1 MSDRP
6 RPPRPSSVPPTSSRT
21 PTQGGRRGRLSG
33 KRIALGVTGSIAAYK
48 AAILA
53 RLLVKDGAE
62 VQVVLTRAAREFVGA
77 ATFAGITGNPVLDD
91 MFDDNLG
98 GEVHVE
104 LAQDSDLIV
113 VMPTTA
119 DALARFAQGRAADVL
134 SAALLCAT
142 SPVLLVPA
150 MHPRMWSH
158 PATKRNVATL
168 TGDGRA
174 HFVGPTSGE
183 VASGESGVG
192 RMAEPEA
199 VHSAIL
205 AQLSQDAL
213 AGKHVVV
220 TAGPTVEDL
229 DPVRFVSNRSTGKM
243 GFALA
248 ERAAQRGAHVTL
260 ISGPVELPT
269 PYGVH
274 RVDVRSAVAMR
285 GAVWQAVGPDL
296 SHADALIMCAAV
308 GDYRPAETHSSKLK
322 RGDSGLSLELVQNPD
337 IISEVGAARQGKRP
351 VLVAFAVE
359 TATPEQIVE
368 NARGKLKKKCVDLVV
383 ANHAKDSFGKSDNLA
398 TLVGPVDDLPLPQM
412 PKLELADR
420 ILDWVLARLSS
431 TATSE
436 TPRTG

>member
-6 RPPRPSSVPPTSSRT
+6 RPPRPSSIPPASART
-21 PTQGGRRGRLSG
+21 PVKGGRKGRLSG
-33 KRIALGVTGSIAAYK
+33 RRIALGVTGSVAAYK

-53 RLLVKDGAE
+53 RLLIKDGAE
-62 VQVVLTRAAREFVGA
+62 VQVVLTRAAREFIGG
-77 ATFAGITGNPVLDD
+77 ATFAGITGNPILDD
-91 MFDDNLG
+91 MFDETLG
-98 GEVHVE
+98 GEVHVD

-119 DALARFAQGRAADVL
+119 DALARFAQGRAGDVL
-134 SAALLCAT
+134 SATLLCAT
-142 SPVLLVPA
+142 SPVLVVPA

-158 PATKRNVATL
+158 PATRRNVATL
-168 TGDGRA
+168 TGDGRV
-174 HFVGPTSGE
+174 HFIGPESGE
-183 VASGESGVG
+183 VASGDSGVG

-199 VHSAIL
+199 VHAAIL
-205 AQLSQDAL
+205 AQLSQDAFN
-213 AGKHVVV
+213 GKHIVV

-260 ISGPVELPT
+260 IAGPVELPT

-308 GDYRPAETHSSKLK
+308 GDYRPAEMHSSKLK
-322 RGDSGLSLELVQNPD
+322 RGESGLTLELVQNPD
-337 IISEVGAARQGKRP
+337 IISEIGAARQGKRP
-351 VLVAFAVE
+351 ILVAFAVE

-368 NARGKLKKKCVDLVV
+368 HARNKLQKKRVDLVV
-383 ANHAKDSFGKSDNLA
+383 ANHAKDSFGKSDNVA
-398 TLVGPVDDLPLPQM
+398 TLVGPLDALPLPQM

-420 ILDWVLARLSS
+420 VLDWTLARLS
-431 TATSE
+431 E
-436 TPRTG
+436 NPQG

>member
-1 MSDRP
+1 MSERP
-6 RPPRPSSVPPTSSRT
+6 KPPRPSSIPPASVRPPARSTRK
-21 PTQGGRRGRLSG
+21 GRLAG
-33 KRIALGVTGSIAAYK
+33 RRIALGVTGSIAAYK

-62 VQVVLTRAAREFVGA
+62 VQVVLTHAAREFIGA

-91 MFDDNLG
+91 MFDENLG
-98 GEVHVE
+98 GEVHVD
-104 LAQDSDLIV
+104 LAQDSDLVV

-119 DALARFAQGRAADVL
+119 DALARFAQGRAGDVL
-134 SAALLCAT
+134 SACLLCAT

-168 TGDGRA
+168 TGDGRVL
-174 HFVGPTSGE
+174 FVGPESGE

-192 RMAEPEA
+192 RMAEPET
-199 VHSAIL
+199 VHAAIL
-205 AQLSQDAL
+205 AQLSHDGL
-213 AGKHVVV
+213 AGKHLVI

-229 DPVRFVSNRSTGKM
+229 DPVRFISNRSTGKM

-296 SHADALIMCAAV
+296 KHADGLIMCAAV
-308 GDYRPAETHSSKLK
+308 GDYRPAESHSSKLK
-322 RGDSGLSLELVQNPD
+322 RGEGGLGLELVQNPD

-359 TATPEQIVE
+359 TAPPDVIVE
-368 NARGKLKKKCVDLVV
+368 NARGKLQKKRVDLVV
-383 ANHAKDSFGKSDNLA
+383 ANHAKDSFGKTDNVA
-398 TLVGPVDDLPLPQM
+398 TLVGPVDALPLPQM
-412 PKLELADR
+412 LKLELADR
-420 ILDWVLARLSS
+420 ILDWVLARLSENPQ
-431 TATSE
+431 A
-436 TPRTG
+436 